1 MKFIVTLKRSLIP
14 LIATIAFSFK
24 GFSQTD
30 TKIVLSEP
38 VAKMVVKDLVS
49 YDGLSKEYQILKRQ
63 LATLDDKVVTLQEV
77 IDNLKLQLDNRQ
89 SIIDKKDEQIVTYS
103 DLSESLQKALRRERR
118 TKQLYKVTSIIGLSI
133 IALNIVSP

>member
-14 LIATIAFSFK
+14 LIAITLFSFK

-30 TKIVLSEP
+30 TGILLSEP

-49 YDGLSKEYQILKRQ
+49 YDGLSKECEIIRRQ
-63 LATLDDKVVTLQEV
+63 LTTLDHKVVTLQEV
-77 IDNLKLQLDNRQ
+77 IENLRLQLDNRQ
-89 SIIDKKDEQIVTYS
+89 SVIDKKDEQIATYS
-103 DLSESLQKALRRERR
+103 ELSESLQKALKRERR
-118 TKQLYKVTSIIGLSI
+118 TKQLYKITSIIGLSI